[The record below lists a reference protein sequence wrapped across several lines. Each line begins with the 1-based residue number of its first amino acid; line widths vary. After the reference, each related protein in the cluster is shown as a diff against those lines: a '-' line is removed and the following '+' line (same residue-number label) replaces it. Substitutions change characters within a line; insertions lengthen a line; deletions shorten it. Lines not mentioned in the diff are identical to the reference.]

1 MGSSAGY
8 EEQRVDVFQYFT
20 RSCFRAFDDRA
31 DGFYTVY
38 QKVFENIAEEEL
50 RVTAFN
56 ASDDDQS
63 TTDEDADCKG
73 EINARTYPTFGRSDS
88 PYIEVVAPFYRFW
101 EMFRTRKSYTWLEK
115 YDIRCAESRPE
126 RRAMEAENRRIRN
139 AARKKR
145 NEEIRELVAFVKKR
159 DKRVAAERERL
170 QLANQEVQ
178 ARNQQMAKQARLR
191 FQKFRKPR
199 ILYFQSTC
207 TQDQKGHPSEE
218 SDVENLYCL
227 ACDKVFASVKSK
239 ENHETSKKHRKQA
252 EILRQILLADEEAA
266 TTATDHHGDE
276 PENGRTSDVQSS
288 SIEDTGP
295 VVEVKLTKRA
305 KKAQRKRE
313 RETEK
318 QDAARAT
325 SENPE
330 ASVPVQAS
338 APSALPEKARKS
350 TTKCTENRPP
360 SLDQKGHPSEESDV
374 ENLYCLACDKVF
386 ASVKSKENHETS
398 KKHRKQAE
406 ILRQILLADEE
417 AATTATDHHGDEPE
431 NGRTSDVQSSSI
443 EDTGP
448 VVEVKLTKRAKK
460 AQRKRERETEKQDA
474 ARATSENP
482 EASVPVQAS
491 APSALP
497 EKARKSTTKC
507 TENRPPSLVC
517 EVCTTEFP
525 SRNQLFAHLKSTG
538 HAVVKRPVNSVSRLK
553 TKNKPKH

>member
-1 MGSSAGY
+1 MSVICSCTIFSLAFRVLSDPHERAWYDSHRTQILQTGGRGTQMGSSAGY

-31 DGFYTVY
+31 DSITEDILQNRFILVLLDDMCPVRQLNSAPILLLSQGFYTVY

-73 EINARTYPTFGRSDS
+73 EISARTYPTFGRSDS
-88 PYIEVVAPFYRFW
+88 PYIEVVAPFYQFW

-115 YDIRCAESRPE
+115 YDTRCAESRPE

-170 QLANQEVQ
+170 QLANQEVH
-178 ARNQQMAKQARLR
+178 ARSQQMAKQARLR
-191 FQKFRKPR
+191 SATQLAEAWNEELAFGGIAAQWAEDFEAELARMEADLDGLH
-199 ILYFQSTC
+199 IQSDD
-207 TQDQKGHPSEE
+207 QDKKGHHSEE
-218 SDVENLYCL
+218 TDVENLYCL

-266 TTATDHHGDE
+266 TAATDHHGGE
-276 PENGRTSDVQSS
+276 PVTGRTSDAQSS
-288 SIEDTGP
+288 SVEDTEP

-318 QDAARAT
+318 HNAARTA

-330 ASVPVQAS
+330 ASVPIQATV
-338 APSALPEKARKS
+338 PSALPEKARKP
-350 TTKCTENRPP
+350 TTKC
-360 SLDQKGHPSEESDV
+360 SE
-374 ENLYCLACDKVF
+374 
-386 ASVKSKENHETS
+386 
-398 KKHRKQAE
+398 
-406 ILRQILLADEE
+406 I
-417 AATTATDHHGDEPE
+417 
-431 NGRTSDVQSSSI
+431 
-443 EDTGP
+443 
-448 VVEVKLTKRAKK
+448 
-460 AQRKRERETEKQDA
+460 
-474 ARATSENP
+474 
-482 EASVPVQAS
+482 
-491 APSALP
+491 
-497 EKARKSTTKC
+497 
-507 TENRPPSLVC
+507 RPPSLVC

-538 HAVVKRPVNSVSRLK
+538 HAVVKRPANSASRPK
-553 TKNKPKH
+553 TKNKPK

>member
-1 MGSSAGY
+1 FYFVFRVLSDPHERAWYDSHRTQILQTGKNGAQMGFSASY

-20 RSCFRAFDDRA
+20 RSCFRSFDDRA

-50 RVTAFN
+50 RVTTFN

-73 EINARTYPTFGRSDS
+73 EINARTFPTFGRSDS
-88 PYIEVVAPFYRFW
+88 PYTEVVAPFYRFW

-115 YDIRCAESRPE
+115 YDTRCAESRPE

-178 ARNQQMAKQARLR
+178 ARSQQMAKQARLR
-191 FQKFRKPR
+191 SATQLAEAWNEELAFGGIAAQWAEDFEAELARMEAD
-199 ILYFQSTC
+199 LDGLHVQSDD
-207 TQDQKGHPSEE
+207 QDQKDHPSEE
-218 SDVENLYCL
+218 SDAENLYCL

-266 TTATDHHGDE
+266 IAATDHHGGE
-276 PENGRTSDVQSS
+276 PENERTSDAQSS

-305 KKAQRKRE
+305 KKAQRRRE

-318 QDAARAT
+318 QDAVRAA

-330 ASVPVQAS
+330 VSVPVQAS
-338 APSALPEKARKS
+338 AQGAPLEKARKP
-350 TTKCTENRPP
+350 TTKCTE
-360 SLDQKGHPSEESDV
+360 SQ
-374 ENLYCLACDKVF
+374 
-386 ASVKSKENHETS
+386 
-398 KKHRKQAE
+398 
-406 ILRQILLADEE
+406 
-417 AATTATDHHGDEPE
+417 
-431 NGRTSDVQSSSI
+431 
-443 EDTGP
+443 
-448 VVEVKLTKRAKK
+448 
-460 AQRKRERETEKQDA
+460 
-474 ARATSENP
+474 
-482 EASVPVQAS
+482 
-491 APSALP
+491 
-497 EKARKSTTKC
+497 
-507 TENRPPSLVC
+507 PPSLVC

-538 HAVVKRPVNSVSRLK
+538 HAAVKKPIHSASRLR
-553 TKNKPKH
+553 TKNKSKQ